1 MTEVTTKINK
11 GDINGVY
18 VTDAF
23 VSKLKDTLMG
33 YFEIGDSYVYNL
45 TRVKEAFQVGTM
57 SLADFVEWDE
67 DNIDDLVRYILY
79 QMGMK
84 TEENNG

>member
-1 MTEVTTKINK
+1 MEVTTKINK

-18 VTDAF
+18 VTDTF

-33 YFEIGDSYVYNL
+33 YFDIGDSYVYDL
-45 TRVKEAFQVGTM
+45 TRVKEAFQTRTM
-57 SLADFVEWDE
+57 SFEDFVEWNE
-67 DNIDDLVRYILY
+67 DNIDDLVRYILR

-84 TEENNG
+84 TEKNNG

>member
-33 YFEIGDSYVYNL
+33 YFEIGDSYVYDL
-45 TRVKEAFQVGTM
+45 IRAKEAFKARTM
-57 SLADFVEWDE
+57 SLEDFVEWNE
-67 DNIDDLVRYILY
+67 DNVDDLVRYILY

-84 TEENNG
+84 TEKNNG

>member
-33 YFEIGDSYVYNL
+33 YFEIGDSYVYDL

-57 SLADFVEWDE
+57 SLEDFVEWNE

-84 TEENNG
+84 IEENHG